1 MSHNS
6 GSGEQ
11 PKLKSLQD
19 IITSDSSILSF
30 DYKLPPEFFEKVLE
44 CEVDLKE
51 KFDPKIFFDL
61 INYYSK
67 AIEFYE
73 SISDPKFLIY
83 NQALNFLFEQPEAK
97 KFLEGK
103 DLGKE
108 FRKKEIMQRF
118 KQCEKIVT
126 EEKVKTYIEKRSNGD
141 NIKKSIDNLY
151 NRDIEKQKNSFK
163 KKLEEKRTKYKD
175 KYKNREK
182 ENLENNDINLQNKN
196 EINENKENIIDN
208 IKEDKIKE
216 NENKK
221 DEKNEDEDFKIG
233 GDEILNLGDS
243 SGEEQDEI
251 SEIDFN
257 IDDVMELV
265 NIAKEENKQ
274 SKEKNE
280 DKNKQQNEEKKES
293 KDNKIIKEEKKPI
306 IPQRKLLPKKSLKRT
321 NKTRLFEKMM
331 ENFGNYFNGYYE
343 YFTKNYVDLII
354 KEFED
359 NETEISKKVCE
370 SGVNYLNQIKDMEY
384 LLENKDNEESYKKE
398 IENIVKQ
405 SNEEREKN
413 IEKMISDNDTEI
425 KKINNKYIV
434 NNTLLKEKFK
444 LDTTKLLNSFIFK

>member
-182 ENLENNDINLQNKN
+182 ENLENNLQNKN

-221 DEKNEDEDFKIG
+221 DEKIEDEDFKIG

-280 DKNKQQNEEKKES
+280 DKNKQQKKKKKES
-293 KDNKIIKEEKKPI
+293 KNNKIIKEEKKPI

-331 ENFGNYFNGYYE
+331 ENFGNYF
-343 YFTKNYVDLII
+343 I
-354 KEFED
+354 
-359 NETEISKKVCE
+359 
-370 SGVNYLNQIKDMEY
+370 M
-384 LLENKDNEESYKKE
+384 
-398 IENIVKQ
+398 NI
-405 SNEEREKN
+405 
-413 IEKMISDNDTEI
+413 
-425 KKINNKYIV
+425 
-434 NNTLLKEKFK
+434 LLKIM
-444 LDTTKLLNSFIFK
+444 LI